1 MLLGASDASRR
12 AAVQAAASIAYFDEN
27 QDLALLDDQIEFAQ
41 RAAELVAQQGA
52 ARLLQDFPSPS
63 LIEVPNALAVASG
76 HVAGRACLV
85 RGALVD
91 GAAAL
96 FASSCEDCALL
107 RSLSKGK
114 KSQIWCR
121 GLGHRMRL
129 CVTQSGW
136 AVYTDTMNEPSPSA
150 MTEHV
155 YADRPQDAW
164 GRLSERMEGQQWPT
178 HALYVVATP
187 IGNLGDLSLRAWH
200 ALSRADVIAAEDTR
214 ASRNLLEA
222 WGINTPLMAAHRH
235 NEFSAATE
243 IVERIQSGQRVA
255 LISDAGSPAVSD
267 PGGLVV
273 QAVRQAG
280 LRVIPLPGASALIT
294 ALMSAGVTTDA
305 SPGFVFA
312 GFAPTK
318 SAARQRWFRQWTQLP
333 AATVFYEAPH
343 RIVASA
349 TDAMAV
355 VGPTRKV
362 TFARELTKRF
372 EEIATMPIEQAA
384 QWLAADPHREQGE
397 YVVIIHPPVVE
408 QSEALALE
416 VNASVDAWLD
426 VLLESMSVRDVAR
439 VAAKA
444 TGQPRDALYTRAL
457 ALKANREET

>member
-1 MLLGASDASRR
+1 
-12 AAVQAAASIAYFDEN
+12 
-27 QDLALLDDQIEFAQ
+27 
-41 RAAELVAQQGA
+41 
-52 ARLLQDFPSPS
+52 
-63 LIEVPNALAVASG
+63 
-76 HVAGRACLV
+76 
-85 RGALVD
+85 
-91 GAAAL
+91 
-96 FASSCEDCALL
+96 
-107 RSLSKGK
+107 
-114 KSQIWCR
+114 
-121 GLGHRMRL
+121 
-129 CVTQSGW
+129 
-136 AVYTDTMNEPSPSA
+136 
-150 MTEHV
+150 
-155 YADRPQDAW
+155 
-164 GRLSERMEGQQWPT
+164 
-178 HALYVVATP
+178 
-187 IGNLGDLSLRAWH
+187 
-200 ALSRADVIAAEDTR
+200 
-214 ASRNLLEA
+214 
-222 WGINTPLMAAHRH
+222 
-235 NEFSAATE
+235 
-243 IVERIQSGQRVA
+243 
-255 LISDAGSPAVSD
+255 
-267 PGGLVV
+267 
-273 QAVRQAG
+273 
-280 LRVIPLPGASALIT
+280 
-294 ALMSAGVTTDA
+294 MSAGVTTDA

-397 YVVIIHPPVVE
+397 YVVIIHPPVVV

-416 VNASVDAWLD
+416 ESTSVDAWLD